1 MASRT
6 ALQHLSRRATAL
18 ATMAASPSRTAGFS
32 TMTKVLHQHNSNS
45 SSSSNKDAS
54 NQAETHFGFQNVPEN
69 MKEALGMGPLDSFY
83 LEDILGRGSGSLKQV
98 FANVASKY
106 DIMNDVMSGG
116 VHRLWKDHFM
126 RTLAP
131 TPGTKLLDVAGG
143 TGDIA
148 MRFLDYCKE
157 THGDNSAQVTVFD
170 INPNMLEVG
179 KERFTKTPY
188 HNTSQVS
195 FMEGNAENLEHI
207 PDNSM
212 DAYTIAFGIRNCT
225 HVDRVLKEAYR
236 VLKPGG
242 RFMCLEF
249 SKVENPVISKV
260 YDVFSF
266 DVIPTMGQIV
276 ANDRDSYQ
284 YLVESI
290 RKFPP
295 QKEFAKMIKDAGFT
309 VMGQGYEDLTFG
321 VAAIHSG
328 FKL

>member
-1 MASRT
+1 MASRIG
-6 ALQHLSRRATAL
+6 LQKVFARRAL
-18 ATMAASPSRTAGFS
+18 ATATTTYSSRTAGFS
-32 TMTKVLHQHNSNS
+32 TMTKVLHQHQPAQNSTTT
-45 SSSSNKDAS
+45 SNNNNNKTD
-54 NQAETHFGFQNVPEN
+54 AETHFGFQNVPEN
-69 MKEALGMGPLDSFY
+69 MKEALV
-83 LEDILGRGSGSLKQV
+83 RQV
-98 FANVASKY
+98 FANVATKY
-106 DIMNDVMSGG
+106 DVMNDVMSGG
-116 VHRLWKDHFM
+116 VHRLWKDHFI

-143 TGDIA
+143 T
-148 MRFLDYCKE
+148 
-157 THGDNSAQVTVFD
+157 AQVTVFD

-249 SKVENPVISKV
+249 SKVENPVISKF

-266 DVIPTMGQIV
+266 DVIPAMGQIV

-290 RKFPP
+290 RKFPA
-295 QKEFAKMIKDAGFT
+295 QKDFAKMIKEAGFT

-321 VAAIHSG
+321 VAAVHSG

>member
-6 ALQHLSRRATAL
+6 ALQQLSRRATTL
-18 ATMAASPSRTAGFS
+18 ATMASPSRTAGFS
-32 TMTKVLHQHNSNS
+32 TMTKVLHQHNNAANSSNS
-45 SSSSNKDAS
+45 NNNITSS
-54 NQAETHFGFQNVPEN
+54 QPETHFGFQNVPES
-69 MKEALGMGPLDSFY
+69 MKEALV
-83 LEDILGRGSGSLKQV
+83 KQV
-98 FANVASKY
+98 FANVATKY

-157 THGDNSAQVTVFD
+157 THGDSTAQVTVFD

>member
-1 MASRT
+1 
-6 ALQHLSRRATAL
+6 
-18 ATMAASPSRTAGFS
+18 
-32 TMTKVLHQHNSNS
+32 
-45 SSSSNKDAS
+45 
-54 NQAETHFGFQNVPEN
+54 
-69 MKEALGMGPLDSFY
+69 
-83 LEDILGRGSGSLKQV
+83 
-98 FANVASKY
+98 
-106 DIMNDVMSGG
+106 MNDVMSGG

-157 THGDNSAQVTVFD
+157 THGDSSAQVTVFD

-188 HNTSQVS
+188 HNSTSNASKVS
-195 FMEGNAENLEHI
+195 VHSSGYEEN
-207 PDNSM
+207 
-212 DAYTIAFGIRNCT
+212 
-225 HVDRVLKEAYR
+225 R